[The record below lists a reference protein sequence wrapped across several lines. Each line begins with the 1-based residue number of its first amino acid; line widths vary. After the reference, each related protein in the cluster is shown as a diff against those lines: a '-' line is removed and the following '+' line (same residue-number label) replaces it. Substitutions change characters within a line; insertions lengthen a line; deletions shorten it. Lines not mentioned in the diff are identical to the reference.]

1 MTQHGTRQRWQAV
14 VLTIVVCAAY
24 ANSLQGSFQ
33 YDDFHSIV
41 RNSSLRDLGNL
52 PAFFTDPETFS
63 GDADK
68 AMYRPV
74 LLASLALNHA
84 LHGYKVEGYHAVNV
98 MLHAGAASDDDG
110 SRPCRRAALRHPPAD
125 GGAGELYQQPL
136 RVAPGRVLS
145 R

>member
-68 AMYRPV
+68 AMYRAKSMGRNCV
-74 LLASLALNHA
+74 CSATDL
-84 LHGYKVEGYHAVNV
+84 HAV
-98 MLHAGAASDDDG
+98 
-110 SRPCRRAALRHPPAD
+110 RAEGD
-125 GGAGELYQQPL
+125 
-136 RVAPGRVLS
+136 
-145 R
+145 